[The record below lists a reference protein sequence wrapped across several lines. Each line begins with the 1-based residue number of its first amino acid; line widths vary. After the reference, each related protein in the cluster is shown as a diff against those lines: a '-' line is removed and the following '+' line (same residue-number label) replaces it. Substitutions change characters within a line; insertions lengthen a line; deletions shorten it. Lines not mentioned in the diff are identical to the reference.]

1 MNILNSSKEKKAVA
15 KNFFFLGTLLVIAVN
30 IIVFFFSKPI
40 YLDSTN
46 NWENVFDFSH
56 LFTTFT
62 SAFRHFN
69 LQHVLLNS
77 LCFLVV
83 GAYVERKQG
92 TLGLL
97 VLVFIFALFGESM
110 TDANHTGT
118 SLGFSGVNFAFY
130 AYVIV
135 DFIFDFKQI
144 RKEKGELILSIVI
157 LCLIY
162 LACCF
167 CGGTS
172 GFSFKIY
179 PYDFIH
185 NLGHYTGF
193 LSGTILTILIKIC
206 RITK

>member
-1 MNILNSSKEKKAVA
+1 MNILNFSKDKK
-15 KNFFFLGTLLVIAVN
+15 KIEQNFFFLGTLLVILINVLA
-30 IIVFFFSKPI
+30 FFFGKVI

-46 NWENVFDFSH
+46 NWNNVLDFSH
-56 LFTTFT
+56 LIATFT
-62 SAFRHFN
+62 SAFRHYN

-77 LCFLVV
+77 LCFLIV

-92 TLGLL
+92 TIGLL
-97 VLVFIFALFGESM
+97 ILVFIFALFGESM
-110 TDANHTGT
+110 TNANHTGT

-135 DFIFDFKQI
+135 DFIFTFKQLK
-144 RKEKGELILSIVI
+144 KEKGELILSII
-157 LCLIY
+157 LLCLIY
-162 LACCF
+162 VACCF

-172 GFSFKIY
+172 GFAFKIY
-179 PYDFIH
+179 PYDLIH

-206 RITK
+206 RIKK